1 MRKLTTSLFVALL
14 AFAPTLSHAQNAAAR
29 PDFSGTWV
37 LDTAQSDKGQ
47 MIPTKMTLKI
57 TQTPTEITVHR
68 QQTTQKSHVTAALK
82 DATSGSTAKNQ
93 MTMGGNTV
101 DVSTV
106 VTWEGAT
113 PVFTSAMK
121 FGDNE
126 ANSVE
131 KWSLS
136 GKNLTLNRTV
146 NFGGQEFSSKLVL
159 VKQ

>member
-1 MRKLTTSLFVALL
+1 MRKLSSTLLIALL
-14 AFAPTLSHAQNAAAR
+14 ALVPALSHAQNATAR

-37 LDTAQSDKGQ
+37 LDTALSDKGQ
-47 MIPTKMTLKI
+47 MIPSKLTLKI
-57 TQTPTEITVHR
+57 TQTPTTIAVDR
-68 QQTTQKSHVTAALK
+68 QQTSQMGEVTSSMK
-82 DATSGSTAKNQ
+82 YATDGSTSKNQ

-121 FGDNE
+121 FGDND
-126 ANSVE
+126 AQSVE
-131 KWSLS
+131 KWSLN

>member
-1 MRKLTTSLFVALL
+1 MKY
-14 AFAPTLSHAQNAAAR
+14 
-29 PDFSGTWV
+29 
-37 LDTAQSDKGQ
+37 
-47 MIPTKMTLKI
+47 
-57 TQTPTEITVHR
+57 
-68 QQTTQKSHVTAALK
+68 
-82 DATSGSTAKNQ
+82 ATDGSTSKNQ
-93 MTMGGNTV
+93 MSMGGNNV

-121 FGDNE
+121 FGDND
-126 ANSVE
+126 AQSVE
-131 KWSLS
+131 KWSMS